1 MISYLEGKNLYI
13 VPDKV
18 INMLSRYR
26 INFHNVRYSVCVAL
40 FSILLVGCDLNSTEN
55 LIVESAQPDFN
66 NSSIFTPSP
75 ENISSILDACDL
87 EAQES
92 VLISDLIPNW
102 NTLPLSACYELWLNL
117 HDDSTK
123 YDGKAI
129 ITYSN
134 LTDETLTDLV
144 FRLFPNSKRVYGGDL
159 VVTSAHVDGTQVVPE
174 VFLADK
180 TGLRL
185 SLDESIKP
193 GDSAVIELEFDGNL
207 TDDLEN
213 SPDTYGIFNYAE
225 EDNLVTLANWYP
237 ILAVREN
244 GQWQA
249 EPVVGVGDAVV
260 SEVGLYLVEVTTPG
274 DMQIATTG
282 SSIQHSTNDNNEVYR
297 FASGPVRDFTISASS
312 NFILVQT
319 DADGVEIKQ
328 WGLPGGEQRWEEG
341 LQASVDSLA
350 VFNELIGPYPYK
362 EMDIVSVPLQR
373 ASGVEYPGLLLMK
386 DELYHL
392 DSERPYLLTTI
403 MSHEV
408 AHQWW
413 YAIIGNDVIEHPWQ
427 DEALTTF
434 SSLLYLEQFQPQVYD
449 GTVDYFRNSAEEVEM
464 IRENTDIGQP
474 VSSFKDQPA
483 EYSPVI
489 YSKGAIFFVELRNK
503 IGDRAFFQTLQEYF
517 SQNLYRIAS
526 PENLLEEF
534 EKACQCDLSE
544 FYEQWGVEY
553 K

>member
-1 MISYLEGKNLYI
+1 
-13 VPDKV
+13 
-18 INMLSRYR
+18 MLSRYR
-26 INFHNVRYSVCVAL
+26 IISQKISYAVCVAL
-40 FSILLVGCDLNSTEN
+40 FSTILVGCDVDSGED
-55 LIVESAQPDFN
+55 LIAESAKPDLN
-66 NSSIFTPSP
+66 NSSNFTPIP
-75 ENISSILDACDL
+75 EITSTVLEACDL

-92 VLISDLIPNW
+92 VLISGMIPDW

-117 HDDSTK
+117 HDDSPK
-123 YDGKAI
+123 YDGRAI

-134 LTDETLTDLV
+134 LSDESLTDLV
-144 FRLFPNSKRVYGGDL
+144 FRLFPNSERVYGGDL
-159 VVTSAHVDGTQVVPE
+159 MVTSANVDGIQVDPE

-193 GDSAVIELEFDGNL
+193 GDTAVIELEFSGHL
-207 TDDLEN
+207 TEGLEN

-225 EDNLVTLANWYP
+225 EESLVTLTNWYP
-237 ILAVREN
+237 ILAIREN
-244 GQWQA
+244 GQWQV

-260 SEVGLYLVEVTTPG
+260 SEVGLYLVEVTTPK

-282 SSIQHSTNDNNEVYR
+282 SSVQHSTNDNTEVYR
-297 FASGPVRDFTISASS
+297 FASGPVRDFNISASPNFVLTEAES
-312 NFILVQT
+312 NGVQ
-319 DADGVEIKQ
+319 VRQ

-341 LQASVDSLA
+341 LQSSIDSLE
-350 VFNELIGPYPYK
+350 VFNELFGPYPYK
-362 EMDIVSVPLQR
+362 EMDIVSLPLQR
-373 ASGVEYPGLLLMK
+373 ASGVEYPGLILMK

-403 MSHEV
+403 MAHEV

-413 YAIIGNDVIEHPWQ
+413 YALIGNDVIEHPWQ

-434 SSLLYLEQFQPQVYD
+434 SSLLYLEQFQPPVYD

-464 IRENTDIGQP
+464 IRENTDLGQP
-474 VSSFKDQPA
+474 VSSFEDQPA

-489 YSKGAIFFVELRNK
+489 YSKGAIFFVELRKK
-503 IGDRAFFQTLQEYF
+503 IGDKAFFQALQTYT

-526 PENLLEEF
+526 PGSLLDEF

-544 FYEQWGVEY
+544 FYQQWGVEY

>member
-1 MISYLEGKNLYI
+1 
-13 VPDKV
+13 
-18 INMLSRYR
+18 MLSKTKEFNLKAGY
-26 INFHNVRYSVCVAL
+26 F
-40 FSILLVGCDLNSTEN
+40 VGVLSFFIIFTGCALNSSGDQIPET
-55 LIVESAQPDFN
+55 AQPDLEDTE
-66 NSSIFTPSP
+66 IYIPSP
-75 ENISSILDACDL
+75 EKAIDVLEACDL

-92 VLISDLIPNW
+92 VLISDLIPSW

-123 YDGKAI
+123 YDGRAI

-144 FRLFPNSKRVYGGDL
+144 FRLYPNSERVYGGDL

-207 TDDLEN
+207 NDDLEN

-225 EDNLVTLANWYP
+225 EDNLVTLTNWYP
-237 ILAVREN
+237 ILAIREN

-260 SEVGLYLVEVTTPG
+260 SEVGLYLVEVTTPRN
-274 DMQIATTG
+274 MRIATTG
-282 SSIQHSTNDNNEVYR
+282 SSIQHSTNDNSEVYR
-297 FASGPVRDFTISASS
+297 FASGPVRDFTISASPNFVLTQAES
-312 NFILVQT
+312 NGVQ
-319 DADGVEIKQ
+319 VKQ
-328 WGLPGGEQRWEEG
+328 WGLPGGEQRWEEA
-341 LQASVDSLA
+341 LQASIDSLE
-350 VFNELIGPYPYK
+350 VFNELFGPYPYK

-373 ASGVEYPGLLLMK
+373 ASGVEYPGFILMK
-386 DELYHL
+386 DELYNL

-503 IGDRAFFQTLQEYF
+503 IGDRAFFQALQSYF
-517 SQNLYRIAS
+517 SQNLYRLAS
-526 PENLLEEF
+526 PGSLLEEF
-534 EKACQCDLSE
+534 EKACQCDLGE
-544 FYEQWGVEY
+544 FYVQWGVDY

>member
-1 MISYLEGKNLYI
+1 
-13 VPDKV
+13 
-18 INMLSRYR
+18 MLSKTKIFILKAGY
-26 INFHNVRYSVCVAL
+26 FVSVMS
-40 FSILLVGCDLNSTEN
+40 FFIIFTGCALNSSDDQIPET
-55 LIVESAQPDFN
+55 AQPDLEDTGIYN
-66 NSSIFTPSP
+66 PSP
-75 ENISSILDACDL
+75 EKAIDVLEACDI

-92 VLISDLIPNW
+92 VLIPDLMPNW
-102 NTLPLSACYELWLNL
+102 NTLSLSACYQLWLNL

-123 YDGKAI
+123 YDGRAV

-144 FRLFPNSKRVYGGDL
+144 FRLYPNSERVYGGDL

-193 GDSAVIELEFDGNL
+193 GDTVVIELEFGGDL
-207 TDDLEN
+207 TDGLEN
-213 SPDTYGIFNYAE
+213 SPSAYGIFNYAE
-225 EDNLVTLANWYP
+225 EDKLVTLANWYP

-274 DMQIATTG
+274 NMQIATTG
-282 SSIQHSTNDNNEVYR
+282 SSIQNLSSDSSEVHR
-297 FASGPVRDFTISASS
+297 FASGPVRDFTIAASS
-312 NFILVQT
+312 NFVLTQAEANGIQV
-319 DADGVEIKQ
+319 KQ

-341 LQASVDSLA
+341 LEASVDSLA
-350 VFNELIGPYPYK
+350 VFNDLFGPYPYK
-362 EMDIVSVPLQR
+362 ELDVVSVPLQL
-373 ASGVEYPGLLLMK
+373 ASGVEYPGLFLMK
-386 DELYHL
+386 DELYFL
-392 DSERPYLLTTI
+392 DKERQYLLSTI
-403 MSHEV
+403 ISHEV

-413 YAIIGNDVIEHPWQ
+413 YALVGSDVIKDPWQ

-483 EYSPVI
+483 QYSPVV
-489 YSKGAIFFVELRNK
+489 YSKGAVFFVDLRNK
-503 IGDRAFFQTLQEYF
+503 IGDRAFFQALQAYF
-517 SQNLYRIAS
+517 SQNLYRLAS
-526 PENLLEEF
+526 PGSLLEEF

-544 FYEQWGVEY
+544 FYVQWGVEY